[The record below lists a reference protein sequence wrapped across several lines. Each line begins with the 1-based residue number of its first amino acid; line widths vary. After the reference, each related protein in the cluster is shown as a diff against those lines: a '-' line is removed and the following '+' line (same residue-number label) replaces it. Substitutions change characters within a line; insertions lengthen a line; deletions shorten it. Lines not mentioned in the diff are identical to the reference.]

1 MTRLKKKLIAWSSL
15 TRLKMSIVEIFIPRK
30 FHPRETLVLS
40 MFLRRGETSRE
51 EFTEQFGNLNSRELP
66 GPDGVHLKLWGISA
80 PKLESNIFFK
90 IGVLP
95 GCCESVTREQ
105 HFENALKSDLRS
117 CRWMR
122 NNLHRG
128 EAFQASQNGNI
139 CLEKQNY
146 IIWPTIWFLVKAL
159 SWSLKLLE
167 GFILKIGKKDLVY
180 IIQVSRRF

>member
-1 MTRLKKKLIAWSSL
+1 
-15 TRLKMSIVEIFIPRK
+15 MSIVEIFIPRK
-30 FHPRETLVLS
+30 FYPRETLVLS

-51 EFTEQFGNLNSRELP
+51 EFTKQFGNLNSSELP

-80 PKLESNIFFK
+80 PKLESFWRTCNIFLK

-95 GCCESVTREQ
+95 GCCESVTREH
-105 HFENALKSDLRS
+105 HFQNALEGDLRS

-128 EAFQASQNGNI
+128 EAFQVSQNGNI
-139 CLEKQNY
+139 CLEKRNY
-146 IIWPTIWFLVKAL
+146 IIWPTIWFLLEVL

-167 GFILKIGKKDLVY
+167 GFILNIGKKNLAY
-180 IIQVSRRF
+180 IIQVFRKFSWCF